1 MNITKVLR
9 NTAVLASITVA
20 TVMFSGCGGVSEAQ
34 MEELNNLRNEVNSLE
49 QEANQLRDER
59 SRLEREIAEK
69 NAKLQQ
75 CARDKEETQA
85 NLEKLPK

>member
-1 MNITKVLR
+1 MKVTNVLR
-9 NTAVLASITVA
+9 NTVLVAGFTVA
-20 TVMFSGCGGVSEAQ
+20 MTVFSGCGGVSEAQ
-34 MEELNNLRNEVNSLE
+34 MTELNNLRNEVTSLE

-75 CARDKEETQA
+75 CQRDKEETRA